1 MRQVAS
7 VTQPADAAAGRPF
20 SETKLGWI
28 LVLTA
33 TAVLLMSGCTLP
45 SFSAVAATTTVAP
58 GAGPRLVIYA
68 PATPSSIPVI
78 IAARHME
85 NTEITIFTNHSQA
98 HTLFLRGDV
107 TILVTGLSVGVEF
120 FRSGVP
126 VQVINSYV
134 SGLTY
139 LVTAGRKVDSF
150 GELRGQEIYIPFEG
164 SPIEEITQFFVE
176 QEGLTWKQDIKPIY
190 SSFLSSVELLK
201 QGRVANVALPEP
213 YVSLVE
219 KQQQVFVSLN
229 YRQEWDALTGSAD
242 GYPQVGT
249 FVRQDW
255 AAAHPDLIAQ
265 FNDELVNA
273 LQIIE
278 QDPAAAVE
286 QTQAELGFPLEVLLS
301 SLQRTDFSLSESGKM
316 AQEIRRYYQIIGK
329 PLDETFE
336 LFFYDHHQ

>member
-1 MRQVAS
+1 M
-7 VTQPADAAAGRPF
+7 
-20 SETKLGWI
+20 
-28 LVLTA
+28 A

-45 SFSAVAATTTVAP
+45 SFSAVAPTTTVAP
-58 GAGPRLVIYA
+58 GAGPRLVIYT
-68 PATPSSIPVI
+68 PTTPSSIPVI
-78 IAARHME
+78 IAARHIE

-139 LVTAGRKVDSF
+139 LVTSGRKVDSF
-150 GELRGQEIYIPFEG
+150 GELRGEEIYIPFEG
-164 SPIEEITQFFVE
+164 SPIEEVTQFFVE
-176 QEGLTWKQDIKPIY
+176 QEGLTWKQDIKSIY

-201 QGRVANVALPEP
+201 QGTVANVALPEP

-219 KQQQVFVSLN
+219 KQDQVFVSLN
-229 YRQEWDALTGSAD
+229 YKQEWDVLTGSAN
-242 GYPQVGT
+242 GYPQVAT
-249 FVRQDW
+249 FVKEDW
-255 AAAHPDLIAQ
+255 ATAHPDLIAQ

-286 QTQAELGFPLEVLLS
+286 QTQAKLGFLPEVLLS
-301 SLQRTDFSLSESGKM
+301 SLQRTDFFFSDSDNM

-329 PLDETFE
+329 PLDETFDP
-336 LFFYDHHQ
+336 FFYHNHK